1 MGVDS
6 SVVEE
11 LKRIY
16 LFDSLSDK
24 QLERILHTM
33 TLVRL
38 GPKQSLFSFQQPAE
52 RFYLVRSGQMK
63 LFRVSPDGDE
73 KVIEVI
79 HAGRTFAE
87 AIMFMER
94 HVYPVNAEAIEPTE
108 LYSFDM
114 NAFMDLLKESPQ
126 TCFRLMASMSQR
138 LHGLVEEINSLTLQN
153 ATYRLVN
160 YLLQQLPE
168 GAVKAPAIHL
178 DTPKSVIASRL
189 SIQPETLS
197 RILSRLAGKGLLSV
211 SGSNLTLHD
220 VDGLRGLL

>member
-1 MGVDS
+1 MGLDS
-6 SVVEE
+6 SALGE

-16 LFDSLSDK
+16 LFDALSEA
-24 QLERILHTM
+24 QLERVLRTM
-33 TLVRL
+33 TAVHLA
-38 GPKQSLFSFQQPAE
+38 PKQGLFSFQQPAT
-52 RFYLVRSGQMK
+52 RFYLVRRGQIK

-73 KVIEVI
+73 KVIEVV
-79 HAGRTFAE
+79 HAGRSFAE

-94 HVYPVNAEAIEPTE
+94 HIYPVNAEAIEQTE

-114 NAFMDLLKESPQ
+114 NTFMDLLKESPQ
-126 TCFRLMASMSQR
+126 TCFRLLASMSQR
-138 LHGLVEEINSLTLQN
+138 LHGLVEEINNLTLQN

-168 GAVKAPAIHL
+168 GAVSAPAIHL

-197 RILSRLAGKGLLSV
+197 RILSRLANQGLLSV

-220 VDGLRGLL
+220 VQGLRELL